1 MNYISRDNICIYDR
15 IIDSHIKNIRAKLDQ
30 DSKNPTYIKL
40 FVVWGIG
47 LMFNKLRYRVSF
59 IFILFSLSIIFL
71 VNIVNHYCIEKK
83 FNIYTSEK
91 IQQSKMEIKNK
102 ISNAYINNLWDKKA
116 IENIGM
122 DAITGGLLITVK
134 DKNDNIIW
142 NAREYDNIV
151 CEKILNKII
160 ENTNKVSPDV
170 DIKNTFDK
178 FDLKQGEALIGK
190 LEIEYIGPIYYEDSD
205 VIFLRMLDRILFILG
220 LLFFII
226 SIIVG
231 WLLSYAISKPI
242 LKVIDATNLISE
254 GNYSKGIK
262 EDYSI
267 YEINK
272 LIKSINMMAGDLDKQ
287 EKIRQELTKDISHEL
302 RTPITTMQ
310 AQLEAIMDG
319 LWEPSQ
325 ERLKSI
331 YDELQR
337 LNRLTVS
344 IEDLSR
350 CEGSKLRLNKS
361 EVDLETVITTILTNF
376 EKQLLD
382 KDINLQVDLKHIN
395 IMIDKDKIS
404 QVIINIISNA
414 IKYTPDKGEIFVRCF
429 TKSDNVYISIKDS
442 GIGISDEDKDYI
454 LRDFIERISQGLE
467 RPEELG

>member
-1 MNYISRDNICIYDR
+1 M
-15 IIDSHIKNIRAKLDQ
+15 
-30 DSKNPTYIKL
+30 
-40 FVVWGIG
+40 
-47 LMFNKLRYRVSF
+47 
-59 IFILFSLSIIFL
+59 
-71 VNIVNHYCIEKK
+71 
-83 FNIYTSEK
+83 
-91 IQQSKMEIKNK
+91 
-102 ISNAYINNLWDKKA
+102 
-116 IENIGM
+116 
-122 DAITGGLLITVK
+122 
-134 DKNDNIIW
+134 
-142 NAREYDNIV
+142 
-151 CEKILNKII
+151 
-160 ENTNKVSPDV
+160 
-170 DIKNTFDK
+170 
-178 FDLKQGEALIGK
+178 
-190 LEIEYIGPIYYEDSD
+190 
-205 VIFLRMLDRILFILG
+205 
-220 LLFFII
+220 
-226 SIIVG
+226 
-231 WLLSYAISKPI
+231 SYAISKPI

-395 IMIDKDKIS
+395 IMIDRDKIS
-404 QVIINIISNA
+404 QVILNIISNA

-429 TKSDNVYISIKDS
+429 IKSDNVYISIKDS

-454 LRDFIERISQGLE
+454 FERFYRTDKSRARETGGVGIGLTISREIVKAHGAV
-467 RPEELG
+467 

>member
-1 MNYISRDNICIYDR
+1 M
-15 IIDSHIKNIRAKLDQ
+15 
-30 DSKNPTYIKL
+30 
-40 FVVWGIG
+40 VWDIG
-47 LMFNKLRYRVSF
+47 SMFNKLRYRVSL

-71 VNIVNHYCIEKK
+71 ANIVNHYCIEKK

-102 ISNAYINNLWDKKA
+102 ISNAYSNNSWDKKA
-116 IENIGM
+116 IENIGT

-178 FDLKQGEALIGK
+178 FNLKQGEALIGK

-350 CEGSKLRLNKS
+350 CEGSN
-361 EVDLETVITTILTNF
+361 
-376 EKQLLD
+376 
-382 KDINLQVDLKHIN
+382 
-395 IMIDKDKIS
+395 
-404 QVIINIISNA
+404 
-414 IKYTPDKGEIFVRCF
+414 
-429 TKSDNVYISIKDS
+429 
-442 GIGISDEDKDYI
+442 
-454 LRDFIERISQGLE
+454 
-467 RPEELG
+467 

>member
-1 MNYISRDNICIYDR
+1 
-15 IIDSHIKNIRAKLDQ
+15 
-30 DSKNPTYIKL
+30 
-40 FVVWGIG
+40 
-47 LMFNKLRYRVSF
+47 MFNKLRYRVSL

-71 VNIVNHYCIEKK
+71 ANIVNHYCIEKK

-102 ISNAYINNLWDKKA
+102 ISNAYSNNSWDKKA
-116 IENIGM
+116 IENIGT

-178 FDLKQGEALIGK
+178 FDLKQDEALIGK
-190 LEIEYIGPIYYEDSD
+190 LEVEYIGPIYYEDSD

-220 LLFFII
+220 ILFFII

-262 EDYSI
+262 EDYNI

-319 LWEPSQ
+319 LWEPSE

-361 EVDLETVITTILTNF
+361 EVDLETVITTILTN
-376 EKQLLD
+376 
-382 KDINLQVDLKHIN
+382 LK
-395 IMIDKDKIS
+395 S
-404 QVIINIISNA
+404 S
-414 IKYTPDKGEIFVRCF
+414 Y
-429 TKSDNVYISIKDS
+429 
-442 GIGISDEDKDYI
+442 
-454 LRDFIERISQGLE
+454 
-467 RPEELG
+467 

>member
-1 MNYISRDNICIYDR
+1 
-15 IIDSHIKNIRAKLDQ
+15 
-30 DSKNPTYIKL
+30 
-40 FVVWGIG
+40 
-47 LMFNKLRYRVSF
+47 
-59 IFILFSLSIIFL
+59 
-71 VNIVNHYCIEKK
+71 
-83 FNIYTSEK
+83 
-91 IQQSKMEIKNK
+91 
-102 ISNAYINNLWDKKA
+102 
-116 IENIGM
+116 
-122 DAITGGLLITVK
+122 
-134 DKNDNIIW
+134 
-142 NAREYDNIV
+142 
-151 CEKILNKII
+151 
-160 ENTNKVSPDV
+160 
-170 DIKNTFDK
+170 
-178 FDLKQGEALIGK
+178 
-190 LEIEYIGPIYYEDSD
+190 
-205 VIFLRMLDRILFILG
+205 MLDRILFILG
-220 LLFFII
+220 ILFFII

-262 EDYSI
+262 EDYNI

-319 LWEPSQ
+319 LWEPSE

-382 KDINLQVDLKHIN
+382 KDINLQVDIKHIN

-454 LRDFIERISQGLE
+454 FERFYRTDKSRARETGGAGIGLTISREIVKAHGGSINVYSKLDE
-467 RPEELG
+467 GSNFVIKLPIKFCET

>member
-1 MNYISRDNICIYDR
+1 
-15 IIDSHIKNIRAKLDQ
+15 
-30 DSKNPTYIKL
+30 
-40 FVVWGIG
+40 
-47 LMFNKLRYRVSF
+47 MFNKLRYRVSL

-71 VNIVNHYCIEKK
+71 VNIVNHYCIEKR

-102 ISNAYINNLWDKKA
+102 ISNAYSNNSWDKKA
-116 IENIGM
+116 IENIGT
-122 DAITGGLLITVK
+122 DAITVGLLITVK

-242 LKVIDATNLISE
+242 LKVIDTTNLISE
-254 GNYSKGIK
+254 GNYSKSIK

-350 CEGSKLRLNKS
+350 CEGNKIRLNKS
-361 EVDLETVITTILTNF
+361 EVDLENVITTILTNF

-382 KDINLQVDLKHIN
+382 KDINLQVNLKPIN

-454 LRDFIERISQGLE
+454 FERFYRTDKSRARETGGVGIGLTISREIVKAHGAV
-467 RPEELG
+467 

>member
-1 MNYISRDNICIYDR
+1 
-15 IIDSHIKNIRAKLDQ
+15 
-30 DSKNPTYIKL
+30 
-40 FVVWGIG
+40 
-47 LMFNKLRYRVSF
+47 MFNKLRYRVSL

-71 VNIVNHYCIEKK
+71 VNIVNHYYIEKK
-83 FNIYTSEK
+83 FNVYTSEK

-102 ISNAYINNLWDKKA
+102 ILNTYSNNSWDKKA
-116 IENIGM
+116 IENIGS
-122 DAITGGLLITVK
+122 DAITAGLLITVRDK
-134 DKNDNIIW
+134 DDNIIW
-142 NAREYDNIV
+142 TAREYDNIV

-160 ENTNKVSPDV
+160 ENTNKVSPDI

-178 FDLKQGEALIGK
+178 FDIKQGEALIGK

-205 VIFLRMLDRILFILG
+205 VIFLKMLDRILFILG

-231 WLLSYAISKPI
+231 WLLSYAISNPI

-254 GNYSKGIK
+254 GSYSRSIK

-272 LIKSINMMAGDLDKQ
+272 LVKSINMMAGDLDKQ

-319 LWEPSQ
+319 LWEPSE

-350 CEGSKLRLNKS
+350 CEGSKIRLNKS
-361 EVDLETVITTILTNF
+361 KVDLENVITTILTNF

-382 KDINLQVDLKHIN
+382 KDINLQANLKSIN
-395 IMIDKDKIS
+395 IMLDKDKIS

-414 IKYTPDKGEIFVRCF
+414 IKYTPNKGEIFVSCF
-429 TKSDNVYISIKDS
+429 TQSDDVYISIKDS
-442 GIGISDEDKDYI
+442 GIGISEEDKEYI
-454 LRDFIERISQGLE
+454 FERFYRTDKSRARETGGVGIGLTISRKIVKAHGGSINVYSKLDEGSNFIIKL
-467 RPEELG
+467 PIKFYDT

>member
-1 MNYISRDNICIYDR
+1 M
-15 IIDSHIKNIRAKLDQ
+15 
-30 DSKNPTYIKL
+30 
-40 FVVWGIG
+40 VWDIG
-47 LMFNKLRYRVSF
+47 LMFNKLRYRVSL

-71 VNIVNHYCIEKK
+71 VNIVNHYCIEKR

-102 ISNAYINNLWDKKA
+102 ISNAYSNNSWDKKA
-116 IENIGM
+116 IENIGT
-122 DAITGGLLITVK
+122 DAITVGLLITVK

-242 LKVIDATNLISE
+242 LKVIDTTNLISE
-254 GNYSKGIK
+254 GNYSKSIK

-287 EKIRQELTKDISHEL
+287 EK
-302 RTPITTMQ
+302 
-310 AQLEAIMDG
+310 
-319 LWEPSQ
+319 
-325 ERLKSI
+325 
-331 YDELQR
+331 
-337 LNRLTVS
+337 
-344 IEDLSR
+344 
-350 CEGSKLRLNKS
+350 
-361 EVDLETVITTILTNF
+361 
-376 EKQLLD
+376 
-382 KDINLQVDLKHIN
+382 
-395 IMIDKDKIS
+395 
-404 QVIINIISNA
+404 
-414 IKYTPDKGEIFVRCF
+414 
-429 TKSDNVYISIKDS
+429 
-442 GIGISDEDKDYI
+442 
-454 LRDFIERISQGLE
+454 
-467 RPEELG
+467 